1 MEEFQILRSF
11 IDDSSFAPEIKAAL
25 LQTVILAYEN
35 KQVSAYGQL
44 VKDLAESHKLE
55 N

>member
-11 IDDSSFAPEIKAAL
+11 IDESNFTPEIKAAL

-35 KQVSAYGQL
+35 KPVSAYGNL
-44 VKDLAESHKLE
+44 IKDLAESHKLE
-55 N
+55 D